1 MRMTLRVCRTVKG
14 KARDFDIF
22 HGGID
27 VMPRDGQKIQVFTG
41 CGDAAGLELTF
52 RAVSCII
59 NASTASQHA
68 LCERGIII
76 EVEPMPG
83 DPLAWTNRRIETILN
98 KEDLC

>member
-1 MRMTLRVCRTVKG
+1 MRMTLRVRRVIDG
-14 KARDFDIF
+14 QPRHFDIF
-22 HGGID
+22 QGGID

-41 CGDAAGLELTF
+41 CGDATGMELMF
-52 RAVSCII
+52 RAVTCIV

-83 DPLAWTNRRIETILN
+83 DPLAWTNSRIESILN
-98 KEDLC
+98 KEELC